1 MDWMEKQSSRRITGR
16 VIGLVLLV
24 AVIMLGI
31 GFAMGRRSGSDRGLR
46 DSFVEQVS
54 ADPLR
59 FENIEYSRP
68 YIAALE
74 NKVSAAE
81 QIMADGGDLE
91 TVEAALDECYEKYY
105 NYDTMYTV
113 AYIRARQD
121 VTDSFYAEEL
131 AWTEDNYPRVQQLME
146 ELLYAAAASDKAQ
159 QLEEEYFWAG
169 FTEDYADDSESVYR
183 EDIVALMQ
191 QEAALLGEY
200 RALNSSP
207 TIDTPDGEMDYYDYV
222 ADKYDDEY
230 IDALMQYYEK
240 YNGEFAR
247 IYIELVKV
255 RSQMARELGY
265 DSYEQMQYDYYF
277 ERDYTPE
284 EAAGY
289 VADIKEYMVPL
300 YRAVMES
307 DPYSSISYDLVSE
320 KQLIGVLEQ
329 AARQVGG
336 GIEEAFDF
344 MYDHGFYDVRLSSTK
359 ASMSFQSY
367 LNDYEAPFLFLN
379 PEGDVE
385 DILSLS
391 HEFGHYVD
399 AYVNYNA
406 SETIDVSECFSQ
418 GMEYLLLGYFDSAMD
433 EETLDNIR
441 RLKMLDTL
449 DLYVQQA
456 SFAEFESRVY
466 SCDPE
471 ELSAEMLNEL
481 SLELAKEYGYYDGV
495 NEGYYAM
502 SWSDISHFFEMPFYV
517 ISYPVS
523 NDIAMQVYELEQAD
537 KGAGLEKYLEILDRE
552 YPGLIDTVEAGG
564 LQSPFEPGRIEHV
577 VDDLSA
583 RLLSDKLAA

>member
-1 MDWMEKQSSRRITGR
+1 MDWMEREQNRRVTGR

-24 AVIMLGI
+24 AVLMLGI
-31 GFAMGRRSGSDRGLR
+31 GFSIGRRSGDDRDER
-46 DSFVEQVS
+46 DYITEVVGE
-54 ADPLR
+54 APRR
-59 FENIEYSRP
+59 FEDIEYSRP

-74 NKVSAAE
+74 NKVKAAE
-81 QIMADGGDLE
+81 QLMADGGDLE
-91 TVEAALDECYEKYY
+91 TIEAALDACYEQYY

-121 VTDSFYAEEL
+121 MTDSYYADEL
-131 AWTEDNYPRVQQLME
+131 AWGEDNYPRVQQLME

-159 QLEEEYFWAG
+159 ELEEDYFWDG
-169 FTEDYADDSESVYR
+169 FTEDYADDSNSVYR
-183 EDIVALMQ
+183 EEIVALMQ
-191 QEAALLGEY
+191 QEAELIGEY
-200 RALNSSP
+200 RALNASP
-207 TIDTPDGEMDYYDYV
+207 TIDTAEGELDFYDYI
-222 ADKYDDEY
+222 ADKYDEEY
-230 IDALMQYYEK
+230 LAALMEYYEK
-240 YNGEFAR
+240 YNKEFAR
-247 IYIELVKV
+247 IYIDLVKV
-255 RSQMARELGY
+255 RAQMARELGY

-284 EAAGY
+284 QAADY
-289 VADIKEYMVPL
+289 VADIKQYMVPL
-300 YRAVMES
+300 YRAVMAD
-307 DPYSSISYDLVSE
+307 DPYSEISYDAVNDE
-320 KQLIGVLEQ
+320 QLIAVLGD
-329 AARQVGG
+329 AARQLGG

-359 ASMSFQSY
+359 AAMSFQSY
-367 LNDYEAPFLFLN
+367 LTDYEAPFLFLN
-379 PEGDVE
+379 PAGDIE

-391 HEFGHYVD
+391 HEFGHYAD

-406 SETIDVSECFSQ
+406 TETIDVSECFSQ
-418 GMEYLLLGYFDSAMD
+418 AMEYLMLGYFDGAVSP
-433 EETLDNIR
+433 ETLEELQ

-466 SCDPE
+466 SADPE
-471 ELSAEMLNEL
+471 TLSAEMLNDL

-502 SWSDISHFFEMPFYV
+502 SWTDITHFFEMPFYV

-523 NDIAMQVYELEQAD
+523 NDIAMQVYELEQQD
-537 KGAGLEKYLEILDRE
+537 RGAGLEKYLEILDRQ

-583 RLLSDKLAA
+583 RLLENKQAA

>member
-1 MDWMEKQSSRRITGR
+1 MDWMEKESKRRITGR
-16 VIGLVLLV
+16 VIGLVVLLLV
-24 AVIMLGI
+24 MMLGV
-31 GFAMGRRSGSDRGLR
+31 GFAMRGRGASDRTAQDYLADR
-46 DSFVEQVS
+46 DEDAQ
-54 ADPLR
+54 LR
-59 FENIEYSRP
+59 FEDIEYSRP
-68 YIAALE
+68 YVAAME
-74 NKVSAAE
+74 QRVAAAE
-81 QIMADGGDLE
+81 QVMAEDASLE
-91 TVEAALDECYEKYY
+91 EIEAALDKCYEQYY

-121 VTDSFYAEEL
+121 MTDSYYADEL
-131 AWTEDNYPRVQQLME
+131 AWVEDNYPRVQQLME

-159 QLEEEYFWAG
+159 ELESEYFWEG
-169 FTEDYADDSESVYR
+169 FTQDYADDSQSVYR

-200 RALNSSP
+200 RALNASP
-207 TIDTPDGEMDYYDYV
+207 TIDTSEGELDFYDYI
-222 ADKYDDEY
+222 ADKYDEEY
-230 IDALMQYYEK
+230 VDALMKYYEK
-240 YNGEFAR
+240 YNEEFAR

-284 EAAGY
+284 QAAGY

-300 YRAVMES
+300 YVEVMEN
-307 DPYSSISYDLVSE
+307 DPYSLISYDRVSE
-320 KQLIGVLEQ
+320 KQLMDVLEH
-329 AARQVGG
+329 AAKQVGG
-336 GIEEAFDF
+336 GIAEAYDF
-344 MYDHGFYDVRLSSTK
+344 MFDHGFYDVRLSSTK
-359 ASMSFQSY
+359 APMSFQSY

-379 PEGDVE
+379 PTGDIE

-418 GMEYLLLGYFDSAMD
+418 GMEYLLLGYFGSAV
-433 EETLDNIR
+433 ERETLEDIN

-456 SFAEFESRVY
+456 SFAEFERIVY
-466 SCDPE
+466 SSDPE
-471 ELSAEMLNEL
+471 TLSAEMLNRL

-495 NEGYYAM
+495 HEDYYAM
-502 SWSDISHFFEMPFYV
+502 SWTDISHFFEMPFYV

-523 NDIAMQVYELEQAD
+523 NDVAMQIYELEQAD
-537 KGAGLEKYLEILDRE
+537 RGAGLEKYLEILDRE
-552 YPGLIDTVEAGG
+552 YAGLIDTVQAGG
-564 LQSPFEPGRIEHV
+564 LQSPFDPGRIEQV
-577 VDDLSA
+577 VRDLSA
-583 RLLSDKLAA
+583 RLLTSEQAA